1 MNWDALSAVGT
12 FVGAIS
18 VAVTL
23 VYLGRQV
30 HEARRATIAQI
41 YQARSDAASFS
52 IATYR
57 VLPKYY
63 EARKTMSVE
72 QAVESLSP
80 EEIYELKNSLA
91 DLFIRMDNNYFQ
103 YRMDLMDSGQIRVIE
118 DAIRG
123 RRDLR
128 RYLNINVDA
137 MLLSQEFKDL
147 VRRIEDESEIPDQKP
162 VGHRRET
169 WR

>member
-1 MNWDALSAVGT
+1 
-12 FVGAIS
+12 
-18 VAVTL
+18 
-23 VYLGRQV
+23 
-30 HEARRATIAQI
+30 
-41 YQARSDAASFS
+41 
-52 IATYR
+52 
-57 VLPKYY
+57 
-63 EARKTMSVE
+63 MSVE

-80 EEIYELKNSLA
+80 EDIYELKNSLA

-123 RRDLR
+123 RRELR

-137 MLLSQEFKDL
+137 MLLSQGFKDL
-147 VRRIEDESEIPDQKP
+147 VRRVEDESEIPGQEP
-162 VGHRRET
+162 VEHRRET